1 MLKIWRLIK
10 MSITYYSLNELIEFL
25 ESNPKKNDIEKY
37 YLNKIL
43 IHTKDSII
51 EILEHNLNVLKNQL
65 KKSNSNLLI
74 KKCNRIKNILKKYEV
89 K

>member
-1 MLKIWRLIK
+1 
-10 MSITYYSLNELIEFL
+10 MSLTYYSLIELIEFL
-25 ESNPKKNDIEKY
+25 ESNPKNNDIEKY
-37 YLNKIL
+37 YLDKIL
-43 IHTKDSII
+43 IHTKDSIR
-51 EILEHNLNVLKNQL
+51 EILDHNLNVLKNQL

>member
-1 MLKIWRLIK
+1 
-10 MSITYYSLNELIEFL
+10 MSIIYYSLIELIEFL

-37 YLNKIL
+37 YLDKIL
-43 IHTKDSII
+43 IHTKDSIN
-51 EILEHNLNVLKNQL
+51 EILEHNLTVLKNQL

-89 K
+89 N

>member
-1 MLKIWRLIK
+1 V
-10 MSITYYSLNELIEFL
+10 SIIYYSLIELIEFL

-37 YLNKIL
+37 YLDKIL
-43 IHTKDSII
+43 IHTKDSIN
-51 EILEHNLNVLKNQL
+51 EILEHNLTVLKNQL

-89 K
+89 N